1 MPVWSQTYTVRTMT
15 KPQKTTRTGGDSP
28 EQQTV
33 RLMLESIA
41 ELIERARLEIT
52 GSLKEINE
60 SLNIIARQIKRQIP
74 EAE

>member
-1 MPVWSQTYTVRTMT
+1 MT